1 MISEGLK
8 QGSKSH
14 NVERGEG
21 LTSVF
26 SDLFL
31 SIYRYL
37 GFGILFAVIAM
48 IALPSIEEK
57 GLRKT
62 FKELAVK
69 LRSDH
74 LHLCRFIFFIFLFMI
89 LSRTLICR
97 NIWFC
102 PWENVIGEWRLLNSD
117 NELNVEVAENLIL
130 FVPLTTFGL
139 FSGFQKID
147 DMSNRQLFIC
157 GLKWSFG
164 FTLFI
169 ECCQL
174 FLRLGTFQFS
184 DIAQNTAG
192 GGLGCII
199 YILVKAI
206 QNRWNDNGRKNN
218 RKK

>member
-1 MISEGLK
+1 M
-8 QGSKSH
+8 
-14 NVERGEG
+14 
-21 LTSVF
+21 
-26 SDLFL
+26 
-31 SIYRYL
+31 
-37 GFGILFAVIAM
+37 
-48 IALPSIEEK
+48 
-57 GLRKT
+57 
-62 FKELAVK
+62 
-69 LRSDH
+69 
-74 LHLCRFIFFIFLFMI
+74 
-89 LSRTLICR
+89 
-97 NIWFC
+97 
-102 PWENVIGEWRLLNSD
+102 NSD